1 MATKIDASWI
11 NNLYTAL
18 NTTLPGKGFSM
29 TGALPSGT
37 VTRASRVNAS
47 TVTSLITS
55 LNN

>member
-29 TGALPSGT
+29 IGTIPSGT
-37 VTRASRVNAS
+37 VTRTSRVNAS